1 MRFVI
6 VLMLLASAHG
16 VCAQDLK
23 TQLAPAI
30 DEVMPRVVQW
40 RRDIHQHPEVSN
52 REQRTAALVAA
63 HLRDLGLEVT
73 TGFARHGVIGVLNG
87 AQPGP
92 VVALRADMDALPVS
106 EASGL
111 PFASVNDGVMHACGH
126 DAHTAMLMG
135 AAEVLA
141 GARER
146 LAGTV
151 VFVFQ
156 GAEEGPPPGEKGG
169 APLMVEE
176 GLFTGDDAPEAIFG
190 LHVYPYPAGHLYYK
204 TEGFLA
210 ASDRMKITV
219 HGKQTHGSQPWAG
232 VDPVTV
238 SAQLLLALQTIP
250 SRQLDV
256 TVAPA
261 VVTIGSIHGGTRWN
275 IIPDEVVLEGT
286 LRTYDAAMRDDLI
299 ARLRRTVAKTTEAA
313 GASAEVTIEQNA
325 PVTWND
331 PALTRRMVPTLEWA
345 AGAARVAE
353 GRAQTVAE
361 DFAYL
366 QQEVPG
372 MYFLLGVN
380 AKGLGAGEAAPNHSP
395 QFHVNEDALVTGV
408 RALTG
413 LAIDYLQPGG

>member
-232 VDPVTV
+232 EAM
-238 SAQLLLALQTIP
+238 SFR
-250 SRQLDV
+250 SS
-256 TVAPA
+256 
-261 VVTIGSIHGGTRWN
+261 VVT
-275 IIPDEVVLEGT
+275 
-286 LRTYDAAMRDDLI
+286 
-299 ARLRRTVAKTTEAA
+299 A
-313 GASAEVTIEQNA
+313 GCCCA
-325 PVTWND
+325 
-331 PALTRRMVPTLEWA
+331 
-345 AGAARVAE
+345 
-353 GRAQTVAE
+353 
-361 DFAYL
+361 
-366 QQEVPG
+366 
-372 MYFLLGVN
+372 
-380 AKGLGAGEAAPNHSP
+380 
-395 QFHVNEDALVTGV
+395 
-408 RALTG
+408 
-413 LAIDYLQPGG
+413 